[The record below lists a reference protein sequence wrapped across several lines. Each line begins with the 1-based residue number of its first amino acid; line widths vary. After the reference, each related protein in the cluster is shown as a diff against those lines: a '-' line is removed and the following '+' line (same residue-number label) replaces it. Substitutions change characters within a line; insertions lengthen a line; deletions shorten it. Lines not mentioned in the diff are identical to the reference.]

1 MQTTS
6 NLSAHTHTSFAH
18 AEPLQ
23 NFSSTTPGTGTSS
36 HCRHSRP
43 RTCDIDEKPAT
54 KPKRKFGFYSKAF
67 NRLQNLWDDDCIE
80 ECLEGC
86 DSLLNDHHLPRY
98 HRARVLILK
107 ALSIEPWEERDAL
120 RREAELWAGLAR
132 LAAMDTPATW
142 KNLEQLQDAM
152 NDLEEFQK
160 DTEHER
166 WEDQS
171 EESERSDTDHE
182 AETAPQPRRPFGNMD
197 DDLNTLQLD
206 SINRRYSRALNKL
219 LRLWDDDELDRVLEK
234 CDQLLQDQDENLPK
248 YYRIRFLVIKASST
262 YRWEECESLHQQASK
277 ELHLYEAWCDG
288 APEQRRILKDLHK
301 YLDNLQ
307 KSTDAIKAWE
317 EQLDNTERSQAS
329 IDETS
334 LNGSAKSEK
343 QKRSTSPKTDLHEQA
358 GRETSPG
365 STGSKRKRLAD
376 SKSSSGPACTKTRPR
391 AASFATSLWENPS
404 SRPTSATPD
413 ALQETASLTTADND
427 KTPSGPDGLLGKAE
441 LPCRGFS
448 KASSPQVNVEP
459 ESIPASMS
467 PEDLVKPP
475 LRPASPLALVNT
487 SSPPVNQPARPNT
500 ANTVKPSLRSIGTS
514 TISLESRVSLE
525 KPTLAG
531 QVTTTSTTTAHEQE
545 QQKSSASTGSPS
557 RTSDAPTAT
566 LERMPPFSAPTQA
579 SEAQSISLA
588 RSPRNFRSFR
598 EVARGTG
605 KKVTSARRF
614 MIELFSPPSST
625 QPDAHA
631 PHGEEQTSR
640 KTLLRRF
647 TKRE

>member
-1 MQTTS
+1 
-6 NLSAHTHTSFAH
+6 
-18 AEPLQ
+18 
-23 NFSSTTPGTGTSS
+23 
-36 HCRHSRP
+36 
-43 RTCDIDEKPAT
+43 
-54 KPKRKFGFYSKAF
+54 
-67 NRLQNLWDDDCIE
+67 
-80 ECLEGC
+80 
-86 DSLLNDHHLPRY
+86 
-98 HRARVLILK
+98 
-107 ALSIEPWEERDAL
+107 
-120 RREAELWAGLAR
+120 
-132 LAAMDTPATW
+132 MDTPATW

-343 QKRSTSPKTDLHEQA
+343 QKRSTSPK
-358 GRETSPG
+358 
-365 STGSKRKRLAD
+365 
-376 SKSSSGPACTKTRPR
+376 AC
-391 AASFATSLWENPS
+391 AF
-404 SRPTSATPD
+404 
-413 ALQETASLTTADND
+413 
-427 KTPSGPDGLLGKAE
+427 
-441 LPCRGFS
+441 
-448 KASSPQVNVEP
+448 
-459 ESIPASMS
+459 
-467 PEDLVKPP
+467 
-475 LRPASPLALVNT
+475 
-487 SSPPVNQPARPNT
+487 
-500 ANTVKPSLRSIGTS
+500 
-514 TISLESRVSLE
+514 
-525 KPTLAG
+525 
-531 QVTTTSTTTAHEQE
+531 
-545 QQKSSASTGSPS
+545 
-557 RTSDAPTAT
+557 RT
-566 LERMPPFSAPTQA
+566 PFSFVQ
-579 SEAQSISLA
+579 
-588 RSPRNFRSFR
+588 
-598 EVARGTG
+598 
-605 KKVTSARRF
+605 
-614 MIELFSPPSST
+614 
-625 QPDAHA
+625 H
-631 PHGEEQTSR
+631 
-640 KTLLRRF
+640 
-647 TKRE
+647 